1 MGSDP
6 SSDTGYLPMARLQ
19 VVLLLGLLLGL
30 AGAWAP
36 GIPTGWETAPSTV
49 QEFPN
54 STADPWRYSHRLGLY
69 KLLLASTTQLHFD
82 NGWGNPLWGLP
93 LQFSW
98 QHDTARLDSSA
109 SDRVNSTSWWGNMNY
124 VLSVVPFVAAVEA
137 GLIADSAAL
146 KILPPAAG
154 ATIGCTSYSEC
165 LVLAPNATSKWLTF
179 MQRAKEGGLN
189 SSAAVLLLWDAH
201 LHSLHEGTPLAA
213 PLVQLLPSR
222 NEAKFGLSWANLVD
236 FVAAMQF
243 DVDYNN
249 TNTLQGLVMPPR
261 ILRDDDTVPHIADF
275 SGAQNRALLASSLM
289 YKANQD
295 TSGRALQ
302 LFQRLCCTQAGRTAA
317 YSAMVGFMKNP
328 IEDVGTIVEMLW
340 DLVKSHPC

>member
-1 MGSDP
+1 MGRLP
-6 SSDTGYLPMARLQ
+6 SMARLQ

-98 QHDTARLDSSA
+98 QHDTARLDSSV

-189 SSAAVLLLWDAH
+189 SSAAAVGCAFAQSARGDSARCP
-201 LHSLHEGTPLAA
+201 SSATA
-213 PLVQLLPSR
+213 PLSKR
-222 NEAKFGLSWANLVD
+222 G
-236 FVAAMQF
+236 
-243 DVDYNN
+243 
-249 TNTLQGLVMPPR
+249 
-261 ILRDDDTVPHIADF
+261 
-275 SGAQNRALLASSLM
+275 
-289 YKANQD
+289 
-295 TSGRALQ
+295 
-302 LFQRLCCTQAGRTAA
+302 
-317 YSAMVGFMKNP
+317 
-328 IEDVGTIVEMLW
+328 
-340 DLVKSHPC
+340 